1 MLPEEDVTLPPFA
14 KAFDF
19 ALAFNYAKIIKF
31 AKAFDFAMTFK
42 HVKII
47 NFPKACIYAMLID

>member
-1 MLPEEDVTLPPFA
+1 M
-14 KAFDF
+14 
-19 ALAFNYAKIIKF
+19 AFNYAKIIKF

-47 NFPKACIYAMLID
+47 DFPKACIYAMLID